1 MGTWEIPV
9 LDISQR
15 LKDPYPVV
23 LESVVQGLKQE
34 GFVVVTDLD
43 LQEALRRKLSVDSL
57 PFKMLRVYHPD
68 LAAQAHTLSPHI
80 ALLPYRVNIAE
91 LEDGEV
97 EISIVDPLSVLVL
110 ADHPELVPII
120 SLAYRLLQRLAD
132 SLPGL

>member
-1 MGTWEIPV
+1 MGTSEVPV
-9 LDISQR
+9 LDISLR
-15 LKDPYPVV
+15 LKAPFQVV
-23 LESVVQGLKQE
+23 LESAVRGLKLA

-43 LQEALRRKLSVDSL
+43 LQEALKRKLSVDAR
-57 PFKMLRVYHPD
+57 PFKMLRVYQPD
-68 LAAQAHTLSPHI
+68 LAAQAHLHSPDT

-97 EISIVDPLSVLVL
+97 EVSIVDPLPVQAL